1 MKVKILQ
8 TKSVPSLF
16 RRIFGQVLS
25 GPAQRTLVKR
35 SENPYWQERGWTKQA
50 DSYSGT
56 YQTAY
61 GSFLGRIE
69 QIRPGNY
76 RLYIFDPPEE
86 LRHHSHWT
94 CFQRLGEGVYRIH
107 MARMPNDVGSAILG
121 IERLLSEAFES

>member
-1 MKVKILQ
+1 MKGNRLSGR
-8 TKSVPSLF
+8 TPPSRF
-16 RRIFGQVLS
+16 RRIFGQALS
-25 GPAQRTLVKR
+25 APSHRQPVKS

-76 RLYIFDPPEE
+76 RLYIFDPPGE
-86 LRHHSHWT
+86 LRSHSHWT
-94 CFQRLGEGVYRIH
+94 CFQRL
-107 MARMPNDVGSAILG
+107 
-121 IERLLSEAFES
+121 